1 MIKSNSKIQQFPAES
16 RILQIMKVES
26 PGLNK
31 AVISDPDVRYT
42 ALENY
47 PEIQALQGFIVSPN
61 YHMISELT
69 EFHKIFYCSIGSAL
83 LIKEESTP
91 VFISQGTAIHILP
104 DEKWQILLGRG
115 PQQWL
120 FAHWIKNH
128 SAIPTHSLMESRP
141 FHVPSCSQVVGDLC
155 KRAIEGIERLD
166 RYPNFN
172 LAWINMLVHER
183 NKSVRH
189 FRLTPLFNEAG
200 GAIGELVHAIKTR
213 PENNW
218 SLSCAAAVAGYS
230 PFHLSR
236 LFKAT
241 ANMGFPEFVD
251 RCRTE
256 IAIERVIS
264 SNDSIALIS
273 DQCGFGSPQA
283 IRNALREFTGFLPSE
298 LRIQNPCD

>member
-1 MIKSNSKIQQFPAES
+1 MIKSSSKIQQFPAES
-16 RILQIMKVES
+16 RILQIMKVKM

-83 LIKEESTP
+83 LIKQGSTP

-128 SAIPTHSLMESRP
+128 SAIPTHSDMESRP
-141 FHVPSCSQVVGDLC
+141 FHVPSCSRVVGDLC

-166 RYPNFN
+166 KYPNFN

-189 FRLTPLFNEAG
+189 FQLTPLFNEAG
-200 GAIGELVHAIKTR
+200 GSIGELVQAIKTH
-213 PENNW
+213 PEKNW
-218 SLSCAAAVAGYS
+218 SLSCAAEVAGYS

-264 SNDSIALIS
+264 SNDSIALIA